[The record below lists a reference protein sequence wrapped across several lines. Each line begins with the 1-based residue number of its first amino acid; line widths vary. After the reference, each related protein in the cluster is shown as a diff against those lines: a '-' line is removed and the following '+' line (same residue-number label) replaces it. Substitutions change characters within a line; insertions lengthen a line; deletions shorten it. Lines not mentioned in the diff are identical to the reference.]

1 MRRVKH
7 RIVTDIVSEGLT
19 IPLRLRSV
27 VTNSIVAALKAE
39 HVYVSCTVAV
49 HFSDDNFI
57 HGANLDYRD
66 VDSATDVLS
75 FPYLDLM
82 RGEKPTPED
91 ADLDGAG
98 RVMLGEMIISLEHA
112 AAQAKEYGHSI
123 ERELGFLA
131 VHSTLHLLGYDHEYD
146 DDEEI
151 IMFARQEAILAGMGL
166 TR

>member
-1 MRRVKH
+1 MRVKH
-7 RIVTDIVSEGLT
+7 RIITDTVSEGIT

-27 VTNSIVAALKAE
+27 VSRSIVEALKAE
-39 HVYVSCTVAV
+39 HIYVPCTVTV

-75 FPYLDLM
+75 FPNFDLI
-82 RGEKPTPED
+82 RGEKPTQED
-91 ADLDGAG
+91 ADLDEHG

-146 DDEEI
+146 EDEEI
-151 IMFARQEAILAGMGL
+151 IMFARQEAILVGMGL
-166 TR
+166 RR